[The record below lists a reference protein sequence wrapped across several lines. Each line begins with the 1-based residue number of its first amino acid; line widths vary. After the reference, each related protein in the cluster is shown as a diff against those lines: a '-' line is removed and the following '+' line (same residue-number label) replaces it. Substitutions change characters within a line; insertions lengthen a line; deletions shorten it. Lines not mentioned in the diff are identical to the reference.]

1 MDEHTPIDV
10 PIRLEEWDR
19 LDCINEVDTIVV
31 DVRPIL
37 DATDYGHMHPIFPNV
52 SHRTVLTNMGAWNP
66 QTVRENARRITD
78 GNMLKK
84 YMDDNRKVS

>member
-19 LDCINEVDTIVV
+19 HDCINEVDTIVV

-37 DATDYGHMHPIFPNV
+37 DATDYGHLPAPN
-52 SHRTVLTNMGAWNP
+52 
-66 QTVRENARRITD
+66 E
-78 GNMLKK
+78 
-84 YMDDNRKVS
+84 